1 MPAARIWSEA
11 DDNYLREV
19 NGSIPLRQ
27 IAEQMGCGPTT
38 VNERERHLGIKR
50 GDQKP
55 PAPQERPTRSKYYA
69 GLPYVRDEFPLPAG
83 HPASWTAISDE
94 PWPYETGE
102 P

>member
-11 DDNYLREV
+11 DDNYLREM

-27 IAEQMGCGPTT
+27 IAERMGCGRQSIH
-38 VNERERHLGIKR
+38 ERERRLGIKR

-83 HPASWTAISDE
+83 HPASWTAISNE
-94 PWPYETGE
+94 PWPYATGE